1 MTLHSIFMRVETFR
15 GADGISRIRFTRSVN
30 EGNVVRPLPHCNR
43 YASHMPCVLMTSI
56 HVQGREQSIT
66 ASSNSNHGASERV
79 NTHLNQLR

>member
-1 MTLHSIFMRVETFR
+1 MEPTGFR
-15 GADGISRIRFTRSVN
+15 ADPIHEKCNKR
-30 EGNVVRPLPHCNR
+30 NVVRPLPHCNR